1 MSEDKDDSG
10 EKSHEA
16 SQQKIDKSRKKG
28 DIARSPDVS
37 AAAGYLG
44 LFVALTFVGMQGLGH
59 SAAVLAQVFANADTL
74 SHSLL
79 STGGSALAASMF
91 GQALSSLAP
100 IFLLPFAAAL
110 LISLA
115 QRIFVVAPDKIKPK
129 ASRISP
135 MQGIKNKFGTK
146 GIVEFLKTVTKM
158 VLVATGVYLY
168 LRAKKDEI
176 LGVVRAEPAEVVRML
191 GDILINMV
199 LLVLSIAMLIAL
211 VDFMWQKYHHLQKL
225 RMSHK
230 ELQDESKES
239 EGDPHMK
246 GKRRQRAQEIATNQM
261 LHDVPRAD
269 VVVVNPTHYAVA
281 LEWART
287 PGTAPVVIAKGVD
300 DVARRIREVAS
311 ESGVPIHSDPPTARA
326 LHATVEI
333 GHEIDPEHYRAIAAA
348 IRFATEMRA
357 KAKARNA

>member
-1 MSEDKDDSG
+1 MSEGNDESG
-10 EKSHEA
+10 EKSHDA
-16 SQQKIDKSRKKG
+16 SQQKIEKSRKKG

-44 LFVALTFVGMQGLGH
+44 LFVALTFVGMQGLGS
-59 SAAVLAQVFANADTL
+59 SASVLAQMFGNADTL

-79 STGGSALAASMF
+79 STGGSALVATLM
-91 GQALSSLAP
+91 GQALASLAP
-100 IFLLPFAAAL
+100 IFLLPFIVAL
-110 LISLA
+110 LVLLA
-115 QRIFVVAPDKIKPK
+115 QRVFVVAPDKIMPK
-129 ASRISP
+129 MSRISP
-135 MQGIKNKFGTK
+135 IQGVKNKFGTK

-168 LRAKKDEI
+168 LGAKKDDI

-191 GDILINMV
+191 GEILISMV
-199 LLVLSIAMLIAL
+199 LLVMIIAILIAL
-211 VDFMWQKYHHLQKL
+211 VDFLWQKYHHLQKL

-246 GKRRQRAQEIATNQM
+246 GKRRARAQEIATNQM

-281 LEWART
+281 LEWSRKA
-287 PGTAPVVIAKGVD
+287 GTAPVVIAKGVD
-300 DVARRIREVAS
+300 DVARRIREVARD
-311 ESGVPIHSDPPTARA
+311 SGVPIHSDPPTARA

-348 IRFATEMRA
+348 IRFATEMRV
-357 KAKARNA
+357 KAKERNG

>member
-1 MSEDKDDSG
+1 MSKGDDDSG
-10 EKSHEA
+10 EKSHDA

-28 DIARSPDVS
+28 DIARSMDVS

-44 LFVALTFVGMQGLGH
+44 LFIALSFVGMQGVGQ
-59 SAAVLAQVFANADTL
+59 AAGVLAQVFGNADTL

-79 STGGSALAASMF
+79 STGGMGLAAQLF
-91 GQALSSLAP
+91 GQALLALVP
-100 IFLLPFAAAL
+100 IFLLPFTAAL
-110 LISLA
+110 LVTLA
-115 QRIFVVAPDKIKPK
+115 QRLFVFAPEKLKPK
-129 ASRISP
+129 ANRISP
-135 MQGIKNKFGTK
+135 ISGFKNKFGTK

-158 VLVATGVYLY
+158 VLVATGVYMM
-168 LRAKKDEI
+168 LRGKKDEI
-176 LGVVRAEPAEVVRML
+176 LGMVSAEPAEVALELGKILSAML
-191 GDILINMV
+191 LMV
-199 LLVLSIAMLIAL
+199 MTIALLIAL

-269 VVVVNPTHYAVA
+269 VVIVNPTHYAVA
-281 LEWART
+281 LEWARK

-300 DVARRIREVAS
+300 DVARRIREVAT

-326 LHATVEI
+326 LHATVKI

-348 IRFATEMRA
+348 IRFAADMRA
-357 KAKARNA
+357 KAKERGA

>member
-1 MSEDKDDSG
+1 MSEGDDDSG
-10 EKSHEA
+10 EKSFEA
-16 SQQKIDKSRKKG
+16 SQQKIEKSRKKG
-28 DIARSPDVS
+28 DIARSTDVS
-37 AAAGYLG
+37 AVAAYIG
-44 LFVALTFVGMQGLGH
+44 LFIGITYVGLRGAAD
-59 SAAVLAQVFANADTL
+59 SAAVFAQVFARADTL
-74 SHSLL
+74 GPGLL
-79 STGGSALAASMF
+79 SSGGSLK
-91 GQALSSLAP
+91 GLSLVIQGFLPLLP
-100 IFLLPFAAAL
+100 IFLVPPILVL
-110 LISLA
+110 LVQMA
-115 QRIFVVAPDKIKPK
+115 QRVFVVAPDKIKPK

-135 MQGIKNKFGTK
+135 LQGLKNKFGLK
-146 GIVEFLKTVTKM
+146 GIVEFLKSVTKM
-158 VLVATGVYLY
+158 VMVATGVYFY
-168 LRAKKDEI
+168 MRNRKDVILGTVRGDPSDVVLMLGEI
-176 LGVVRAEPAEVVRML
+176 LSSL
-191 GDILINMV
+191 L
-199 LLVLSIAMLIAL
+199 LLVIMITVLIAL
-211 VDFMWQKYHHLQKL
+211 ADFLWQKYQHLQKL

-230 ELQDESKES
+230 EVRDESKES

-246 GKRRQRAQEIATNQM
+246 SKRRARAQEIATNQM

-348 IRFATEMRA
+348 IRFAADMRL
-357 KAKARNA
+357 KAKERGK

>member
-1 MSEDKDDSG
+1 MSEGNDDSG
-10 EKSHEA
+10 EKSHDA

-28 DIARSPDVS
+28 DIARSMDVS

-44 LFVALTFVGMQGLGH
+44 LFVALTFVGIDGVAKSG
-59 SAAVLAQVFANADTL
+59 AVLAQVFGNADTL
-74 SHSLL
+74 SRSLL
-79 STGGSALAASMF
+79 STGGSAMAAQLF
-91 GQALSSLAP
+91 GQALAGLLP
-100 IFLLPFAAAL
+100 IFLLPFLAAL
-110 LISLA
+110 LVTLA
-115 QRIFVVAPDKIKPK
+115 QRLFVFVPSKIKPK
-129 ASRISP
+129 GNRISP
-135 MQGIKNKFGTK
+135 LQGLKNKYGAK
-146 GIVEFLKTVTKM
+146 GIVEFLKTVSKM
-158 VLVATGVYLY
+158 LLVAVGVYLL
-168 LRAKKDEI
+168 LRSQKDEI
-176 LGVVRAEPAEVVRML
+176 LGMVRASPAEVALEL
-191 GDILINMV
+191 GKILTSMV
-199 LLVLSIAMLIAL
+199 LMVMAIALLIAL
-211 VDFMWQKYHHLQKL
+211 ADFMWQKYHHLQKL

-269 VVVVNPTHYAVA
+269 VIIVNPTHYAVA

-300 DVARRIREVAS
+300 DVARRIREVAT

-326 LHATVEI
+326 LHATVKI

-348 IRFATEMRA
+348 IRFATDMRA
-357 KAKARNA
+357 KAKERGA